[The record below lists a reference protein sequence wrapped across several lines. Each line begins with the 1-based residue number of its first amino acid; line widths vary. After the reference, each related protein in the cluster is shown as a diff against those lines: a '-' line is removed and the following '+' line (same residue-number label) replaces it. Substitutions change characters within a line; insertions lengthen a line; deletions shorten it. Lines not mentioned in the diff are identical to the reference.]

1 MKIRALEL
9 AAFGAFLDRRLELPD
24 AAVVVGPNEA
34 GKTTLFHALTTTL
47 YGFEPANEAQ
57 FPYTPRAGRRA
68 ELEADLVL
76 DGGASAHVRRRLL
89 ASPDAQWETDG
100 GREELRN
107 RPLPVA
113 DHVDR
118 RLYKAVYALT
128 IEDMQALEGEAF
140 ARVEQRLLGELGN
153 PWQRPAREVAGE
165 LDEEAKRQ
173 WRRDKR
179 GKNRYRELQKEQTE
193 QRKALK
199 AAKERQE
206 ELRGKEARRAELAER
221 LEALNAERAAL
232 ADRIRRSEEVGQL
245 RRDLARLDR
254 LAEGLGDPA
263 AVRRLG
269 EDPRRDWTELERRA
283 EGLEARVREQAE
295 AVGKQRARR
304 DRVTASDRN
313 LVADTGAAG
322 VTAAAAKAEDAA
334 DARDRAGR
342 AEEQARAELR
352 EQAEAALAGPWE
364 EDHGEVLDRIT
375 PAELRDRAAAAASA
389 AEEAREKQRRLEEE
403 RPPEVGFRLPGIYL
417 VAPLALAVVLVLAGI
432 LWWPLWALA
441 GFLGLVALGA
451 GAWNLYAG
459 QVGRQARA
467 DHEERRAA
475 RERARDE
482 AGRRCREAVDQVARL
497 LDGLPVP

>member
-153 PWQRPAREVAGE
+153 SWQRPAREVAGE

-283 EGLEARVREQAE
+283 EELEARVREQAE

-334 DARDRAGR
+334 NARDRAGR

-375 PAELRDRAAAAASA
+375 PAE
-389 AEEAREKQRRLEEE
+389 
-403 RPPEVGFRLPGIYL
+403 
-417 VAPLALAVVLVLAGI
+417 
-432 LWWPLWALA
+432 
-441 GFLGLVALGA
+441 
-451 GAWNLYAG
+451 
-459 QVGRQARA
+459 
-467 DHEERRAA
+467 
-475 RERARDE
+475 
-482 AGRRCREAVDQVARL
+482 
-497 LDGLPVP
+497 